1 MRIPDTDRLEFHF
14 MTRKDAEAL
23 FELDQDEDVMLYI
36 NGGHKTT
43 MEDIRQI
50 SIPRLESYTN
60 EDEGWGIWKVTAKP
74 SDTLEAHFYLG
85 WILVR
90 PMDFFNDEPEWDNIE
105 LGWRFKKTAWGKG
118 YASEAAKAVM
128 DVVTAPDKINKASA
142 IAFEE
147 NIGSIKIM
155 EKLGMSFLKK
165 GIHKDPLGD
174 LELVYYEKLL

>member
-36 NGGHKTT
+36 NGGHMTT

-50 SIPRLESYTN
+50 SIPRLESYAN

-74 SDTLEAHFYLG
+74 SDTLEAHLYLG

-90 PMDFFNDEPEWDNIE
+90 PMDFFNDEPEWDNLE
-105 LGWRFKKTAWGKG
+105 LGWRFKQVAWGKG

-147 NIGSIKIM
+147 NLGSIKIM
-155 EKLGMSFLKK
+155 EKLGMNFLKK

-174 LELVYYEKLL
+174 LELVYYEKRL